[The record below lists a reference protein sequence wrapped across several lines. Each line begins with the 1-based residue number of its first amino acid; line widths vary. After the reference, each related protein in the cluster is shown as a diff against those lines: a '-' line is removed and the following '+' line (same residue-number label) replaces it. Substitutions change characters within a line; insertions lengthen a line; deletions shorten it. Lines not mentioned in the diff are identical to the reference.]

1 MDGDKAMMNL
11 LFAFVFALLVAVFA
25 VQNSLPV
32 TVTFLVWSF
41 QTSLVIIILGAATFG
56 AMTILSLALL
66 VQFKLRRT
74 ITKLTETQRQLETEN
89 HELKAKQEIL
99 QEIPQEIQ
107 PQNQQ

>member
-1 MDGDKAMMNL
+1 MMNL

-32 TVTFLVWSF
+32 TVSFLMWSF

-56 AMTILSLALL
+56 AMTILSLSLL

-74 ITKLTETQRQLETEN
+74 IAKLTETQRHLEAEN
-89 HELKAKQEIL
+89 HELKAKQEIQ

>member
-1 MDGDKAMMNL
+1 MMNL
-11 LFAFVFALLVAVFA
+11 LFAFVFALLVAAFA

-74 ITKLTETQRQLETEN
+74 ISKLTETQRQLEAEN
-89 HELKAKQEIL
+89 NELKAKQKSLE
-99 QEIPQEIQ
+99 EIPQDTQ
-107 PQNQQ
+107 PQN